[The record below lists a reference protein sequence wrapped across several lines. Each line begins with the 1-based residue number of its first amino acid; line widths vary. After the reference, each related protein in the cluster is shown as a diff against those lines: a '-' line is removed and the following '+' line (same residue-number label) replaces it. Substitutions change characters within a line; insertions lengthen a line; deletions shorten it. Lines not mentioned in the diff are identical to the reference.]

1 MGSKVAILVESMAE
15 LEIVPRPEV
24 TAAISDDPHDL
35 SDVSSEDEEEEEEFT
50 GIELVRAVPV
60 PDLVPAVQ
68 VPVFRLPVLVLIC
81 DIRHQWNSIWYSSY
95 FAYRYWYSSATSV
108 ESVEFDLVLKSTHL
122 PVQLYSC
129 THLRQRPKPVQHP
142 ILQSWV
148 LVVPVGTGIVAS

>member
-24 TAAISDDPHDL
+24 TAAISDDPHNL

-81 DIRHQWNSIWYSSY
+81 DISGDR
-95 FAYRYWYSSATSV
+95 FG
-108 ESVEFDLVLKSTHL
+108 THL
-122 PVQLYSC
+122 PVLICDTGPNRYNIRYYNPWQSTGNPWQGCY
-129 THLRQRPKPVQHP
+129 QWKPVE
-142 ILQSWV
+142 SA
-148 LVVPVGTGIVAS
+148 LV